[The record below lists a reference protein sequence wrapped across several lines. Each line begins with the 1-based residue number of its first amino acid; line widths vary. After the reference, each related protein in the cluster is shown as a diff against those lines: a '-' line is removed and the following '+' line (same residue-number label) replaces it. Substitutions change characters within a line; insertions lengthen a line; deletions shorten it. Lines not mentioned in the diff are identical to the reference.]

1 MGRETSSAHVDTAV
15 FLQLREENTV
25 LKQEN
30 EELRRKLERM
40 NELLLK
46 AQRAQFGQSSEK
58 RSYVMPNQ
66 LGMFNEAEAEQDHK
80 APEPTEETLTVKEHQ
95 RKRKPKRTIDELTEG
110 LPVKEVVL
118 ELSEEEQFCESCGD
132 KLKRIGKKFVRRE
145 LEVIPR
151 QVNVIVYYTATYACE
166 NCEKESGYANLYSV
180 EAPPRL
186 LKHSL
191 ASASTVA
198 DIMVRKYVDG
208 LPLYRQEKIWERE
221 GVALCR
227 ATMANWVI
235 QTAQTWLKPLC
246 RMLKKHLLEG
256 RVIYADETVVQVLK
270 EDGKPATSESR
281 MWVYGGGERG
291 GRPIRFFEYQPDRSG
306 KHAAAFLKGY
316 TGCLVTDGYAGYNQ
330 VTGAVRC
337 GCWAHMRRKWRDAMP
352 KGATTAT
359 SKAAIGYEYCNKLFA
374 LEKKFS
380 KMSDSVRKTAR
391 QVKVEPLLEAYW
403 LWLETLDPV
412 PGSKLA
418 EAVTYAHNQK
428 PYLSAFLD
436 HGEVD
441 ISNNFAE
448 NAIRPFAVGRK
459 NWLFSDTVKGAQS
472 SAIVYTLVETAKANG
487 LDPYAYLLRLLR
499 ELPYLGRN
507 PSQCDLDMFMPWL
520 PTIHAVCACPVSSK
534 SSGDLVRGPRFPCWG
549 GLLSAYLYSP
559 YPLYC
564 MA

>member
-1 MGRETSSAHVDTAV
+1 MGKKTSSVQADAAV
-15 FLQLREENTV
+15 FSQLQEENAA

-40 NELLLK
+40 NELLLN
-46 AQRAQFGQSSEK
+46 AQRVRFGQSSEK
-58 RSYVMPNQ
+58 RDYVMPNQ

-80 APEPTEETLTVKEHQ
+80 ASEPTEETLTVKEHQ
-95 RKRKPKRTIDELTEG
+95 RKRKPKRTAEELTAG

-118 ELSEEEQFCESCGD
+118 ELPEDELFCSTCGHP
-132 KLKRIGKKFVRRE
+132 LKQIGKKFLYEE
-145 LEVIPR
+145 LEIIPQQVRVIK
-151 QVNVIVYYTATYACE
+151 YYSATYACK
-166 NCEKESGYANLYSV
+166 NCEKESGYAHIYSV
-180 EAPPRL
+180 KAPPRL
-186 LKHSL
+186 IKHSL
-191 ASASTVA
+191 ASPSTVA
-198 DIMVRKYVDG
+198 DVMTRKYVDG
-208 LPLYRQEKIWERE
+208 LPLYRQEKIWARE
-221 GVALCR
+221 GVALSR

-235 QTAQTWLKPLC
+235 QTAQTWLKPLY
-246 RMLKKHLLEG
+246 RRLKKHLLES

-270 EDGKPATSESR
+270 EDGKPASSESR
-281 MWVYGGGERG
+281 MWVYGSGERG

-306 KHAAAFLKGY
+306 KHAAAFLKGF

-330 VTGAVRC
+330 VTEAVRC
-337 GCWAHMRRKWRDAMP
+337 GCWAHMRRKWREAMP
-352 KGATTAT
+352 KGATTTT
-359 SKAAIGYEYCNKLFA
+359 SKAAIGFEYCNKLFA

-380 KMSDSVRKTAR
+380 ETSDSVRKTAR

-418 EAVTYAHNQK
+418 EAVTYAQNQR

-459 NWLFSDTVKGAQS
+459 NWLFSDTTKGAES
-472 SAIVYTLVETAKANG
+472 SAVVYTLVETAKANG
-487 LDPYAYLLRLLR
+487 LDPHAYLLRLLK

-507 PSQCDLDMFMPWL
+507 PSQDDLDTFLPWQPAAQAACAP
-520 PTIHAVCACPVSSK
+520 PTASK
-534 SSGDLVRGPRFPCWG
+534 PSGDL
-549 GLLSAYLYSP
+549 
-559 YPLYC
+559 
-564 MA
+564 